1 MSVQKNIRRVRL
13 AKGVTQ
19 TAVANYL
26 GISRMSY
33 NRLELSSV
41 NIDPNFLPKI
51 ANFLETDMKV
61 FFDDKL
67 TESVMKIK
75 QST

>member
-13 AKGVTQ
+13 AKGITQ

-41 NIDPNFLPKI
+41 SIDPNFLPKI